1 MKSYIKSKS
10 APNAAGPGFRTS
22 DHFKGSLP
30 RRQAGIFS
38 GGGSKFS
45 GGNVNSK
52 PPQIKFNPAQFK
64 TQHKG

>member
-22 DHFKGSLP
+22 DHFRGSK
-30 RRQAGIFS
+30 FS